1 MKTES
6 NTYPRTACCGKRV
19 TYSSRADA
27 MLHGV
32 VLLAVV
38 CTTPLWLAIAA
49 LNCAREVTR
58 DA

>member
-6 NTYPRTACCGKRV
+6 NTYPRTVCRGKLV
-19 TYSSRADA
+19 TYSSRADT

-38 CTTPLWLAIAA
+38 CTTPLWLTIAA
-49 LNCAREVTR
+49 LKCAREVIR